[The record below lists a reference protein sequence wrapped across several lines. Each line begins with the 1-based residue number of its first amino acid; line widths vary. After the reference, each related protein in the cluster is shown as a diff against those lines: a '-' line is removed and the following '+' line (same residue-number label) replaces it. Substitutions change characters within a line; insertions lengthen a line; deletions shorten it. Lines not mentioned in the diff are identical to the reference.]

1 MSLDA
6 NEALRLS
13 FASNRADRRGA
24 RRLARATAAAT
35 ARRLRMARRLFGSTT
50 ISVMERVEDLL
61 PEDHLHITAP
71 DPVAAFLLDQAEH
84 DAVSVTAAITVGTHE
99 PPPPPRLA
107 DVTRSIAAPRPG
119 PAAGIAPAA

>member
-50 ISVMERVEDLL
+50 ISAMERVEDML
-61 PEDHLHITAP
+61 PEENLHTV
-71 DPVAAFLLDQAEH
+71 DPVAAFLLDQAER
-84 DAVSVTAAITVGTHE
+84 DAVSVPAAIIVGSHE

-107 DVTRSIAAPRPG
+107 DVTLSITAPRPG